1 MIAKNQYTQPSK
13 STVFTKVPVGIL
25 YSLSFWLDA
34 NPSSCISIINSVYK
48 VLLFEPFPLLIG
60 LGNINPLNF
69 KDHRARAIIT
79 AGNHHAL
86 VICPLMHD

>member
-48 VLLFEPFPLLIG
+48 VLLFEPFPLLIS
-60 LGNINPLNF
+60 LWNINPLNF
-69 KDHRARAIIT
+69 EDYRPCAIISCARHLST
-79 AGNHHAL
+79 YA
-86 VICPLMHD
+86 